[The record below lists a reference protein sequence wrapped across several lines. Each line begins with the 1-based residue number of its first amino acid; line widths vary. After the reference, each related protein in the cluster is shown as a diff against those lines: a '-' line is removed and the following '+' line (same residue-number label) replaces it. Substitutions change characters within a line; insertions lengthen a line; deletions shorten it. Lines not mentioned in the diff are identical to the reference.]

1 MIFLKC
7 DFDILSVLCQI
18 IIISTQLIILWIITG
33 IATISTVSGI
43 GMGIRRLSE
52 VCFGF
57 GMLLMVIVLLM
68 DKTSFILNLFVQSL
82 GYYLQSLLQLSWHT
96 DAYEKL
102 GASAHEEL
110 GRFVTNGE
118 VPDGPKNWINDWT
131 MFYWGWWVS
140 WSPFVGI

>member
-1 MIFLKC
+1 MSNQSF
-7 DFDILSVLCQI
+7 IL
-18 IIISTQLIILWIITG
+18 STQLIILWVVTG

-68 DKTSFILNLFVQSL
+68 DKTSYILNLFVQSL
-82 GYYLQSLLQLSWHT
+82 GYYLQSLIQLSWHT

-102 GASAHEEL
+102 GSSAHKEL
-110 GRFVTNGE
+110 GRFIADENGLE
-118 VPDGPKNWINDWT
+118 PDGPKAWINDWT

-140 WSPFVGI
+140 WSPFVGLFTS